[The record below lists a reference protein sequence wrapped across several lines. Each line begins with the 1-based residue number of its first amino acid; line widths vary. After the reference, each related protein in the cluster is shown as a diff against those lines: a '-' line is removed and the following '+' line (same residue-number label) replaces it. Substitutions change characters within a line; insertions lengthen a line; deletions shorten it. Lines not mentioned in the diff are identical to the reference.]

1 MQSRY
6 DVAVVGAGPGGST
19 AAAFLSR
26 AGLKTLLLDKAKF
39 PRDKS
44 CGDAVCSK
52 SVRIL
57 KDLGLDAEVR
67 SKVFAQSD
75 GQVFV
80 SLQGDALR
88 LPFAHLAPDPRGSGA
103 TVREPTPAYVIKREI
118 FDDVLFQHAS
128 RLPHVT
134 ALEEFTTTGLLREG
148 DSVRGVVGT
157 DREGRE
163 QRFSARLVIG
173 ADGAMS
179 KVAEAVGAYDFQH
192 KQRDHWIAAFRI
204 YYQGVRDLKEM
215 EIHFLDGLMPGYFWI
230 FPVGGGLANV
240 GAGMIESQ
248 LNGASGKKVNLRK
261 ATCEA
266 IANHPR
272 FRERFAGAREVAGSF
287 RGGQLPCG
295 SERRKLAGDGWMLIG
310 DAASLIDPFSGEGIS
325 NAMHS
330 AQLAAETAAEVV
342 QGKGGTERYAAR
354 VWEELGPELDTA
366 YQLQKLTRFKWL
378 MNFLLRK
385 AARSERIREAVTG
398 IAVDQ
403 TQAKQLL
410 NPLFYLRLL
419 VA

>member
-1 MQSRY
+1 MHPAY

-57 KDLGLDAEVR
+57 RELGLDAEVR
-67 SKVFAQSD
+67 QKVFAQSD

-80 SLQGDALR
+80 NLQGDALR
-88 LPFAHLAPDPRGSGA
+88 LPFAHLAPDPQEPGA
-103 TVREPTPAYVIKREI
+103 TVRQPTPAYVIKREI
-118 FDDVLFQHAS
+118 FDDVLFQHAR
-128 RLPHVT
+128 RLPQVT

-148 DSVRGVVGT
+148 EAVRGVVGL

-179 KVAEAVGAYDFQH
+179 KVAEGVGAYDF
-192 KQRDHWIAAFRI
+192 KRKKREHWIAAFRI
-204 YYQGVRDLKEM
+204 YCEGVRDLKEM
-215 EIHFLDGLMPGYFWI
+215 EIHFLDGLMLGYFWI
-230 FPVGGGLANV
+230 FPVGNGVANV
-240 GAGMIESQ
+240 GAGMVESS
-248 LNGASGKKVNLRK
+248 LNGAGGRKINLRK
-261 ATCEA
+261 ATYQA

-272 FRERFAGAREVAGSF
+272 FQQRFAGAREVPDSF
-287 RGGQLPCG
+287 RGWQLPCG
-295 SERRKLAGDGWMLIG
+295 SERRKLSGDGWMLIG

-330 AQLAAETAAEVV
+330 AQLAAETAAAVL
-342 QGKGGTERYAAR
+342 QGRSDTGRYEAR

-378 MNFLLRK
+378 LNFLLRR
-385 AARSERIREAVTG
+385 AARSPRIREAVTG

-419 VA
+419 LA

>member
-1 MQSRY
+1 MGSAY

-57 KDLGLDAEVR
+57 KELGLDAEVR
-67 SKVFAQSD
+67 RKVFARSA

-88 LPFAHLAPDPRGSGA
+88 LPFAHLVPDPLGSGGL
-103 TVREPTPAYVIKREI
+103 VREPTPAYVIKREI

-128 RLPHVT
+128 HLPHVT
-134 ALEEFTTTGLLREG
+134 ALEEFSATGLLREG
-148 DSVRGVVGT
+148 DAVRGVVGI

-163 QRFSARLVIG
+163 QRFPARVVIG

-179 KVAEAVGAYDFQH
+179 KVAEGVGAYDFRR
-192 KQRDHWIAAFRI
+192 KRRDHWIAAFRI
-204 YYQGVRDLKEM
+204 YYEGVRDLKEM

-230 FPVGGGLANV
+230 FPVGGGIANV
-240 GAGMIESQ
+240 GAGMIESR
-248 LNGASGKKVNLRK
+248 LNGAGGKKVNLRK
-261 ATCEA
+261 ATYEV
-266 IANHPR
+266 IANHDR
-272 FRERFAGAREVAGSF
+272 FRQRFALAREVEGSF
-287 RGGQLPCG
+287 RGWQLPCG
-295 SERRKLAGDGWMLIG
+295 SERRRLAGDGWMLIG

-330 AQLAAETAAEVV
+330 AQLAAEAAAEVL
-342 QGKGGTERYAAR
+342 QGKGRIERYAAR
-354 VWEELGPELDTA
+354 VWEELGPELDTS
-366 YQLQKLTRFKWL
+366 YKLQRLTRFTWL

-385 AARSERIREAVTG
+385 AARSERIREAVTA

-403 TQAKQLL
+403 TQAKRLL